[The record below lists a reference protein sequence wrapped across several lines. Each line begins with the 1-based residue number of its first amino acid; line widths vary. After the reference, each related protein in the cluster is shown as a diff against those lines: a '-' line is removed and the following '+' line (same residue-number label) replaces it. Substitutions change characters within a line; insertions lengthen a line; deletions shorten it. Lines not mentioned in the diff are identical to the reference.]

1 MDDRSQAFYEMNVRY
16 QLKNILANIG
26 PEISVQQAVFIQECI
41 EAAKQLPNERT
52 VKIIKDVHTRLRPS
66 AD

>member
-16 QLKNILANIG
+16 QLKNILAQIG
-26 PEISVQQAVFIQECI
+26 SEISVQQAYFIQQCI
-41 EAAKQLPNERT
+41 EAAKEQPEERT
-52 VKIIKDVHTRLRPS
+52 VKIIKDVHARFRTE